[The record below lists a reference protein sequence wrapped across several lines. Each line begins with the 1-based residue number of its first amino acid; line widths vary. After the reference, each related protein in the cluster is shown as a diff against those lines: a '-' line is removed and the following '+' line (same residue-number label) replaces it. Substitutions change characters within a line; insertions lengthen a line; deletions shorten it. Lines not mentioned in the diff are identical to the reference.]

1 MPTCKFARLLFF
13 CIFAE
18 MFSFRQKV
26 SGMKKL
32 IVFLILIFASLC
44 GFAENESLLVPN
56 QEYSGDTI
64 LITYITCC
72 DGSIFNFPLCE
83 NGFCFLADP
92 ISSISNMSYNCNGIH
107 YYAECDFINFQIN
120 VGHDTVL
127 NCCIDSVNNMPLTSI
142 HKIVITV
149 HHAHA
154 ITIPQDS
161 IRHVTCPNGYLHP
174 YGDGAFHVDLVD
186 SVQDYSSIKVR
197 SDSSFFF
204 VHTYHDAFTVEG
216 LRGGTYQIEAYGTNG
231 CAYRDS
237 VVIEHPEAWYSNA
250 DSSRKDTVCLGQL
263 GCNSIS
269 ICGGTPPYSFTWFYY
284 SDTGQV
290 FMSDTT
296 RMVCGLSSGIIYCVY
311 MYDSR
316 GCKAWGE
323 ETDFIIVYLY
333 EYVED
338 STHIITTDPMACYG
352 QEFLVQ
358 AQSIGYGN
366 YTWHVGDVEDSVNY
380 STWVAEDSVLI
391 AEYHTP
397 PMTEASWVSV
407 DFADQHG
414 CVTHDSVWVE
424 INHPVVD
431 LVNTPDNLCSNGDYP
446 LDVSAYTVT
455 TPTGGTLYYYGA
467 GLTENGLFSP
477 ASAGAYE
484 IHTVYTDPYGCT
496 TQDSATVHIMDPE
509 PIVLTIDTLMF
520 TDSLYYIQAPAG
532 GTMLLGET
540 LLSETNEG
548 YVLDASQY
556 EPGYYTLRYEVIIGE
571 YNCLSEYETVIHFV
585 TSTKIRDFNQEIS
598 VYPNPATAT
607 LNLSGTET
615 MDFTATITDIMG
627 KVIRTERIL
636 NSQHSIDVSGLSS
649 GIYLLRLQTL
659 SGATKTVKFVK
670 R

>member
-1 MPTCKFARLLFF
+1 
-13 CIFAE
+13 
-18 MFSFRQKV
+18 
-26 SGMKKL
+26 MKR
-32 IVFLILIFASLC
+32 LILFLNTLFVC
-44 GFAENESLLVPN
+44 LFGFTQEEFLPNPDKNLRDTLVATTT
-56 QEYSGDTI
+56 SR
-64 LITYITCC
+64 
-72 DGSIFNFPLCE
+72 
-83 NGFCFLADP
+83 
-92 ISSISNMSYNCNGIH
+92 CNGSVSNFSIPPSLGFSTSCSYFFDGVQ
-107 YYAECDFINFQIN
+107 YYTTEPYMTLSFN
-120 VGHDTVL
+120 VNQDTTLV
-127 NCCIDSVNNMPLTSI
+127 CYIDSVNDVALPFVAA
-142 HKIVITV
+142 IVINV
-149 HHAHA
+149 KVPHA

-161 IRHVTCPNGYLHP
+161 IRHVTCPNGAFHA

-186 SVQDYSSIKVR
+186 SVQDYTRVKVR

-204 VHTYHDAFTVEG
+204 EHNYYDAFTVSG
-216 LRGGTYQIEAYGTNG
+216 LRGGTYQVEALGTNG
-231 CAYRDS
+231 CVYRDS
-237 VVIEHPEAWYSNA
+237 VVIEQPDPWVDMGTYA
-250 DSSRKDTVCLGQL
+250 DTVCINETGCINLGL
-263 GCNSIS
+263 Y
-269 ICGGTPPYSFTWFYY
+269 GGTPPYSFTWFYY

-290 FMSDTT
+290 FMPDTT
-296 RMVCGLSSGIIYCVY
+296 RMLCGLYSGQIYYLY
-311 MYDSR
+311 MYDSK
-316 GCKAWGE
+316 GCKFFGE
-323 ETDFIIVYLY
+323 ETDYVFCYLF

-352 QEFLVQ
+352 QEFMVQ

-366 YTWHVGDVEDSVNY
+366 YTWHVGDAVDSVNY

-615 MDFTATITDIMG
+615 MDFTATITDVTG

-636 NSQHSIDVSGLSS
+636 NSQHSMDVSGLSS
-649 GIYLLRLQTL
+649 GIYLLRLRTPA
-659 SGATKTVKFVK
+659 GATKTVKFVK

>member
-1 MPTCKFARLLFF
+1 
-13 CIFAE
+13 
-18 MFSFRQKV
+18 
-26 SGMKKL
+26 MKKL
-32 IVFLILIFASLC
+32 IVFLILALLSLF
-44 GFAENESLLVPN
+44 GYSRSGVLPIPN
-56 QEYSGDTI
+56 QVLSGDTI
-64 LITYITCC
+64 FVCTVPVCSGVTESFHLFSSFGFQTSCSYSCQGVRYYTTEPYIVLT
-72 DGSIFNFPLCE
+72 FNVV
-83 NGFCFLADP
+83 N
-92 ISSISNMSYNCNGIH
+92 
-107 YYAECDFINFQIN
+107 
-120 VGHDTVL
+120 DTTIMCYV
-127 NCCIDSVNNMPLTSI
+127 DSVNDVPLNKVKAIAFSI
-142 HKIVITV
+142 SVPPSIF
-149 HHAHA
+149 
-154 ITIPQDS
+154 IPVDS
-161 IRHVTCPNGYLHP
+161 INHVTCPNGAFHP
-174 YGDGAFHVDLVD
+174 YGDGSFHVDLLD
-186 SVQDYSSIKVR
+186 PVQDYTRVKVR

-204 VHTYHDAFTVEG
+204 EHNYYDAFTVSG
-216 LRGGTYQIEAYGTNG
+216 LRGGTYQVEALGTNG
-231 CAYRDS
+231 CVYRDS
-237 VVIEHPEAWYSNA
+237 VVIEQPDPWGWDPAFH
-250 DSSRKDTVCLGQL
+250 RTDTVCYGQT
-263 GCNSIS
+263 GCSTIS
-269 ICGGTPPYSFTWFYY
+269 VCGGTPPYSFTWFYY
-284 SDTGQV
+284 SDTGQI
-290 FMSDTT
+290 FMPDTT
-296 RMVCGLSSGIIYCVY
+296 RCVCGLSSGQIYCVY

-316 GCKAWGE
+316 GCKARGE
-323 ETDFIIVYLY
+323 EISYIITYLL

-338 STHIITTDPMACYG
+338 STHIITTAPMACYG

-424 INHPVVD
+424 INHPEVD

-455 TPTGGTLYYYGA
+455 TPTGGTLYYYGV

-496 TQDSATVHIMDPE
+496 SRDSATIHIMDPE

-540 LLSETNEG
+540 LLTETNEG

-556 EPGYYTLRYEVIIGE
+556 EAGYYTLRYEVIIGE
-571 YNCLSEYETVIHFV
+571 YDCLSEYETVIHFV
-585 TSTKIRDFNQEIS
+585 TSTKVRDFGQEIS

-607 LNLSGTET
+607 LNLSSTET
-615 MDFTATITDIMG
+615 MDFTATITDITG
-627 KVIRTERIL
+627 KVIRTENIL
-636 NSQHSIDVSGLSS
+636 STQHAINVSDLSS
-649 GIYLLRLQTL
+649 GIYLLRLQTPA
-659 SGATKTVKFVK
+659 GATKTVKFVK